1 MSHEGARGDT
11 HPPPGPVLTPRVF
24 IMTAGLHPPTGLGTA
39 PLHKVEHLS
48 VENLGKFL
56 LLVTDD
62 EMFSSAEGRFG

>member
-1 MSHEGARGDT
+1 
-11 HPPPGPVLTPRVF
+11 
-24 IMTAGLHPPTGLGTA
+24 MTAGLHPPTGLGTA